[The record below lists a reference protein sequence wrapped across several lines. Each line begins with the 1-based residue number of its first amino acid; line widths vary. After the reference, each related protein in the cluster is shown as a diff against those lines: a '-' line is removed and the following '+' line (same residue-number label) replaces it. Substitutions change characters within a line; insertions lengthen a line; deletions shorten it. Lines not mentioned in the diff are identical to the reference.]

1 MAEQAE
7 QAEQDD
13 GGVRIHLV
21 SQRQTSSMTTQEKI
35 RYILDEVR
43 DEKILVLEEGL
54 GPREE
59 TELIEHTMVEI
70 DPDTFIGIEMESYP
84 AEDDRGWIGRL
95 LQRDTPT
102 SMTVVGPADKLE
114 TVHKDGSTI
123 QAMVVPGKASGGDVP
138 VAGA

>member
-1 MAEQAE
+1 MSE
-7 QAEQDD
+7 DTS

-21 SQRQTSSMTTQEKI
+21 SGGQTADMTTQEKI

-43 DEKILVLEEGL
+43 EGKILVLEEGL

-59 TELIEHTMVEI
+59 TQLIEHTMVEI

-84 AEDDRGWIGRL
+84 AEDDRSLLERL
-95 LQRDTPT
+95 LQRETPT

-114 TVHKDGSTI
+114 TVHKDGTTI
-123 QAMVVPGKASGGDVP
+123 QAMVVPGKASGGEAP